1 MVKTFLRL
9 LYFYVSKTFDIWED
23 KIKTN
28 CSFLNKKLCV
38 SKTNLHVI
46 TGTVFRASQTN
57 SRKGFKFLP
66 DVVMS
71 HKIEKKLENVLNIT
85 FLEKNHGVR
94 VLSHNKGP
102 HSVCKL

>member
-1 MVKTFLRL
+1 MLRRQILVK
-9 LYFYVSKTFDIWED
+9 D
-23 KIKTN
+23 
-28 CSFLNKKLCV
+28 LN
-38 SKTNLHVI
+38 
-46 TGTVFRASQTN
+46 
-57 SRKGFKFLP
+57 FLP

>member
-1 MVKTFLRL
+1 MLRRQILVK
-9 LYFYVSKTFDIWED
+9 D
-23 KIKTN
+23 
-28 CSFLNKKLCV
+28 LN
-38 SKTNLHVI
+38 
-46 TGTVFRASQTN
+46 
-57 SRKGFKFLP
+57 FLP

-102 HSVCKL
+102 HSVCKLYFVS